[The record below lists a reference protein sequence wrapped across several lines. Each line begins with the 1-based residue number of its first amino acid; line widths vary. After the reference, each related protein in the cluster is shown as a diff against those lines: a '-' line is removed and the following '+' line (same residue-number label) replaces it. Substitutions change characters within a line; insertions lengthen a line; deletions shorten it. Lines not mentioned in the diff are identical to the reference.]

1 MHFVMLICPV
11 SLIIWKTPRRLI
23 YYFFIRCYRMPGT
36 MPFTKQSLGK
46 NIFNHWMTISVTL
59 FLRVSMDGWLLTG
72 PIVQLK
78 AGSIQISFFLY
89 QAFLAIPLHHKP
101 QVSAVFPPI
110 SSFCSLLLIVL
121 GEHISVPKWGQ
132 KHRWKELL
140 QPLTNHLTLCLLCSA
155 SKMGILIKIR
165 QGL

>member
-1 MHFVMLICPV
+1 
-11 SLIIWKTPRRLI
+11 
-23 YYFFIRCYRMPGT
+23 

-59 FLRVSMDGWLLTG
+59 FLRVSMDGWLLTD

-78 AGSIQISFFLY
+78 AGSTQISFFLY

-110 SSFCSLLLIVL
+110 SSFCSLLLVAL
-121 GEHISVPKWGQ
+121 GEHISVPKIPATVEAPVEGIIATFD
-132 KHRWKELL
+132 KSLNL
-140 QPLTNHLTLCLLCSA
+140 VPPLLCL
-155 SKMGILIKIR
+155 
-165 QGL
+165 